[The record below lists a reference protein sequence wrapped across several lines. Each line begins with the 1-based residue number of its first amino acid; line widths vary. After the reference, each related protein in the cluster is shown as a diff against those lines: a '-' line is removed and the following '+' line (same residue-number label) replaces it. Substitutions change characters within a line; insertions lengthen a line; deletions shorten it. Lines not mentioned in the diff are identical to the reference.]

1 MDLGSGVVS
10 CGILTTITL
19 VHAWNS
25 IWYVI
30 ASVMPA
36 SVAQQLI
43 PDPMWQHCQV
53 IQSRAHTGADK
64 SGIGSGIRGYSIVQI
79 DQLLVKGSEEISSE
93 FHSDP

>member
-1 MDLGSGVVS
+1 MSLYNNCLGSGVVS

-43 PDPMWQHCQV
+43 PDPTTD
-53 IQSRAHTGADK
+53 I
-64 SGIGSGIRGYSIVQI
+64 
-79 DQLLVKGSEEISSE
+79 
-93 FHSDP
+93 

>member
-19 VHAWNS
+19 VDAWNS

-36 SVAQQLI
+36 YTGEQLI
-43 PDPMWQHCQV
+43 PD
-53 IQSRAHTGADK
+53 HT
-64 SGIGSGIRGYSIVQI
+64 RG
-79 DQLLVKGSEEISSE
+79 DLD
-93 FHSDP
+93 DPCATFAV

>member
-30 ASVMPA
+30 ASVMPT
-36 SVAQQLI
+36 SVAQPL
-43 PDPMWQHCQV
+43 V
-53 IQSRAHTGADK
+53 EGRNFNKLRA
-64 SGIGSGIRGYSIVQI
+64 
-79 DQLLVKGSEEISSE
+79 SSSKLDNE
-93 FHSDP
+93 